1 MKRINLVTLKVLLVL
16 LLIGSVVVQL
26 AVVPLM
32 AWFTVQDFPEFKG
45 LAIPYV
51 AAAVLAIAA
60 IQVVLVATWRLVGM
74 VGRERIFDPGALP
87 TVTLMVHAAQ
97 VATLIT
103 AIVALHLAL
112 FAGVG
117 PATVPLAV
125 IAAAVA
131 AAAVTAV
138 LVVLR
143 ALLSQAIANRL
154 ELEAVV

>member
-1 MKRINLVTLKVLLVL
+1 
-16 LLIGSVVVQL
+16 
-26 AVVPLM
+26 
-32 AWFTVQDFPEFKG
+32 
-45 LAIPYV
+45 
-51 AAAVLAIAA
+51 
-60 IQVVLVATWRLVGM
+60 M